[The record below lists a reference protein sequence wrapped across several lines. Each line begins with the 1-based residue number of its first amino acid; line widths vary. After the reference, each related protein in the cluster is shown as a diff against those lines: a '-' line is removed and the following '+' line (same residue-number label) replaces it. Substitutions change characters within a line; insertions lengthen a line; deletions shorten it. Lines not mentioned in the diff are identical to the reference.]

1 MWYKG
6 TILPEAAG
14 SPESPLSAGSHPMLF
29 GEYHFRG
36 VLEDDAV
43 LPPYKGS
50 TFRGVFGRAL
60 KGVTCALRHQE
71 CPACLLRK
79 QCIYTRVFEYPA
91 DLLLRGAPTPPHPF
105 VIEPPLTTRTHF
117 FRGETFEFT
126 LLLFGF
132 ANQCLPYFVYAF
144 EQMGRIGIGRRLEGR
159 RARFR
164 LLSVSTSEGEIIYSS
179 QDRSLESAR
188 PVSLTWESPGAFAP
202 VEKLTMELLT
212 PLRLKFQNRLQAELP
227 FHVLLRAALR
237 RLSTLC
243 HYFGQ
248 GEPSLD
254 YKGLIARAQ
263 EVAVAESSLSWT
275 DWQRYSHRQD
285 RAMLLGGLTG
295 RVTYAGALTEFVPFL
310 RFVEKVHVGKA
321 TTFGLGKVKIHGAA

>member
-1 MWYKG
+1 
-6 TILPEAAG
+6 
-14 SPESPLSAGSHPMLF
+14 MLF

-43 LPPYKGS
+43 LPPFKGS

-60 KGVTCALRHQE
+60 KEVTCALRHQE
-71 CPACLLRK
+71 CPACLLRN
-79 QCIYTRVFEYPA
+79 QCVYTRVFEYPP
-91 DLLLRGAPTPPHPF
+91 DLLPRGAPTPPHPF
-105 VIEPPLTTRTHF
+105 VIEPPLTPRTHF

-164 LLSVSTSEGEIIYSS
+164 LLSVSTSEGESIYHFR
-179 QDRSLESAR
+179 DRALEGDRTA
-188 PVSLTWESPGAFAP
+188 PLTWEALAAGRP
-202 VEKLTMELLT
+202 VEKLTLELLT

-237 RLSTLC
+237 RLSTLSQ
-243 HYFGQ
+243 YFGQ
-248 GEPSLD
+248 GEPPLD

-295 RVTYAGALTEFVPFL
+295 RVTYVGALTEFVPFL
-310 RFVEKVHVGKA
+310 RFVEKVHLGKA
-321 TTFGLGKVKIHGAA
+321 TTFGLGKIALSNPSHKGLDHEGR